1 LKKELKVAG
10 HCMGQAL
17 RHPRTPIVL
26 DNPGVT
32 VSPIPWWG
40 SLAVIIVGIAS
51 WVLGVQWSITGL
63 DEAGHALVYLP
74 LSNLFGLASRV
85 GKM

>member
-1 LKKELKVAG
+1 
-10 HCMGQAL
+10 MGQAL
-17 RHPRTPIVL
+17 RHPRTPIAL
-26 DNPGVT
+26 GNPGTT

-63 DEAGHALVYLP
+63 DEVGHALVYLP
-74 LSNLFGLASRV
+74 LSNLFGVASRV

>member
-1 LKKELKVAG
+1 
-10 HCMGQAL
+10 MGQAL

-26 DNPGVT
+26 KNPGTV

-40 SLAVIIVGIAS
+40 SLVLIILGIAS
-51 WVLGVQWSITGL
+51 WVLGVRCAITGL

-74 LSNLFGLASRV
+74 LSNLFGLTI
-85 GKM
+85 GLNKK

>member
-1 LKKELKVAG
+1 MRRALKVAG

-17 RHPRTPIVL
+17 RHPRTPIAL
-26 DNPGVT
+26 DNPGTT

-40 SLAVIIVGIAS
+40 SLAFIIVGIAS

-74 LSNLFGLASRV
+74 LSNLFGLTSRV
-85 GKM
+85 SKM